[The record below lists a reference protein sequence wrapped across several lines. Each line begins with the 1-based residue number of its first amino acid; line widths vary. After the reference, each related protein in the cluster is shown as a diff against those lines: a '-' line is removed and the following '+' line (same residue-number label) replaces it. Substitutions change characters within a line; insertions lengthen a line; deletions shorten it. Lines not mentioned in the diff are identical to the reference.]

1 MSPHTQGELRTQAV
15 QPDASKSGIKIN
27 QKLGYQQDPQK
38 VSQFFKARLR

>member
-27 QKLGYQQDPQK
+27 QKLGYQQDP
-38 VSQFFKARLR
+38 KARLR